1 MPDGCGV
8 WAFFCGCGVAPL
20 DVIRQIR
27 CFKIMAAG
35 LGVGLG
41 LIGLVIVAVMAFL
54 PNGIM
59 GHREIEDLL
68 HRKRKKGRK
77 NDVSSY
83 DSQA

>member
-1 MPDGCGV
+1 
-8 WAFFCGCGVAPL
+8 L
-20 DVIRQIR
+20 L
-27 CFKIMAAG
+27 
-35 LGVGLG
+35 LGV
-41 LIGLVIVAVMAFL
+41 VIVAVMAFL